1 MPAISP
7 ADLKALIIDG
17 GELAVIDVREEG
29 AFGNSH
35 LLFAVCVPLSHLEMR
50 IDAMVPRRT
59 VPMVITA
66 TAADGDLVARAAER
80 LSRFGYTDVKCLEG
94 GIEGWANAGFELF
107 SGVNVPAKAFG
118 EFIENTFD
126 TPRIPALELKKLIDA
141 GADMVIVDS
150 RPMSEYTVMNIPGGV
165 SMPGAELALRIH
177 DMAPDPETLV
187 VVNCAGR
194 TRSIIGAQS
203 LINAGIPNR
212 VVALKD
218 GTMGWTLAGLELE
231 YDRARTP
238 PPVSDDGLAR
248 ARACAQRAAGR
259 FGVPTVGRDTVEEW
273 RAAANRTTFLIDV
286 RGAEEYAAGH
296 AKGAL
301 HAPGG
306 QLIQAWDEYVGV
318 LGARLVICDD
328 NGVRATM
335 TASWLMQ
342 MGWKDVYV
350 LDDALSGSMETG
362 PHRPHV
368 YGLDEAACETVRAA
382 ELKALLDGGKVAVI
396 DLADSLS
403 YRAGHVPGA
412 WFAVRARLPGNL
424 APLPASSVLILT
436 SPDGVLA
443 RLAAGEAAVSG
454 RGVKVLHGGTQAWT
468 DAGLALEEGH
478 INMADAPDDLWY
490 KPYQKTDAV
499 EDSMQDYLTWEVGLV
514 EQIERDGSARF
525 QHIP

>member
-7 ADLKALIIDG
+7 ADLKALIIEG
-17 GELAVIDVREEG
+17 GELTIIDVREEG
-29 AFGNSH
+29 VFGISH
-35 LLFAVCVPLSHLEMR
+35 LLFAVCIPLSRLEMR
-50 IDAMVPRRT
+50 IDDLVPRKT
-59 VPMVITA
+59 VPIVLTA
-66 TAADGDLVARAAER
+66 AADGELVGRAAER
-80 LSRFGYTDVKCLEG
+80 LSRFGYTDVRRLEG
-94 GIEGWANAGFELF
+94 GVEGWAEAGFELF

-126 TPRIPALELKKLIDA
+126 TPRIPAPELKKLMDA

-165 SMPGAELALRIH
+165 NMPGAELALRIH
-177 DMAPDPETLV
+177 DMAPDPGTLV

-218 GTMGWTLAGLELE
+218 GTMGWTLAGLQLE
-231 YDRARTP
+231 HDGARTP
-238 PPVSDDGLAR
+238 PTVSDHGLAR
-248 ARACAQRAAGR
+248 AKECAARTAGR
-259 FGVPTVGRDTVEEW
+259 FGVSTVGRDTVEQW
-273 RAAANRTTFLIDV
+273 RAEANRTTFLLDV

-296 AKGAL
+296 PKGAL

-306 QLIQAWDEYVGV
+306 QLVQAWDETVGV
-318 LGARLVICDD
+318 LGARLVLCDD
-328 NGVRATM
+328 NRVRATM

-342 MGWKDVYV
+342 MGWRDVHV
-350 LDDALSGSMETG
+350 LEDALSGPLESG

-368 YGLDEAACETVRAA
+368 YGLDEAAGETVTASD
-382 ELKALLDGGKVAVI
+382 LKALLDDGAAAVV
-396 DLADSLS
+396 DLADSMT

-412 WFAVRARLPGNL
+412 WFAIRARLPGNL
-424 APLPASSVLILT
+424 APLPAAPVLVLT

-443 RLAAGEAAVSG
+443 RLAAGEAAASG
-454 RGVKVLHGGTQAWT
+454 RAVKLLHGGTRAWI
-468 DAGLALEEGH
+468 DAGLGLEEGPIH
-478 INMADAPDDLWY
+478 MAEAPDDLWV
-490 KPYQKTDAV
+490 KPYQKADAV
-499 EDSMQDYLTWEVGLV
+499 EDAMQDYLSWEVGLV

-525 QHIP
+525 RHIP